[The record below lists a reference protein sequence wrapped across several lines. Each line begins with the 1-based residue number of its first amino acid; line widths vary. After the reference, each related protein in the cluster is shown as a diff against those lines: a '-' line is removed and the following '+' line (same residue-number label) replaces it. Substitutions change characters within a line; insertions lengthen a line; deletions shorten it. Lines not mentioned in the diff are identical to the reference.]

1 MKAQTAANKL
11 HDWRVKESMRIYD
24 WNPAPFLEIPFLN
37 ARSGG
42 GASEERVL
50 AITRARISDL
60 PDSLDGLVLTAD
72 LQGRELLPPTNRRRQ
87 AGAWR
92 PREGRRLLGEVAANY
107 LRRLCDGGDLPPAN
121 RLGVVLAGDFWAE
134 LGCTRRGG
142 LGKVG
147 PVWSAFGG
155 TSRWVA
161 GVLGNHDQYEH
172 QRRSSD
178 EAQEPSAD
186 RVALLDGD
194 IVAMDGLRLGG
205 VGGIIGDP
213 FKPCRKSEKRFV
225 ELLEGVLGHQPDM
238 VILHE
243 PPEVPEGGCRGKSV
257 VRDCLLRNQR
267 TLLVCGHCHW
277 PTPLQT
283 LPNGTQVCNV
293 DSRLIV
299 ALR

>member
-1 MKAQTAANKL
+1 
-11 HDWRVKESMRIYD
+11 MRISN
-24 WNPAPFLEIPFLN
+24 WNPAPIHEIPFLN
-37 ARSGG
+37 ARKGG

-50 AITRARISDL
+50 TITRARISDL
-60 PDSLDGLVLTAD
+60 PASLDGLVLSAD
-72 LQGRELLPPTNRRRQ
+72 LQGRELLAPTHRQRR

-92 PREGRRLLGEVAANY
+92 PREGRRLLGEVAAEQ
-107 LRRLCDGGDLPPAN
+107 LRRLCERGDLPAAN

-134 LGCTRRGG
+134 PGCTRRGG

-155 TSRWVA
+155 TSRWVV
-161 GVLGNHDQYEH
+161 GVLGNHDQYDYH
-172 QRRSSD
+172 RAAHD
-178 EAQEPSAD
+178 EGGGHSAC

-194 IVAMDGLRLGG
+194 LVDLEGLRVGG

-213 FKPCRKSEKRFV
+213 SKPRRKSAKRFL
-225 ELLEGVLGHQPDM
+225 ELLENVLRQQPDL

-243 PPEVPEGGCRGKSV
+243 PPEVPEGACLGKPV
-257 VRDCLLRNQR
+257 VRDCLLRNQP

-283 LPNGTQVCNV
+283 LANGTQVCNV

-299 ALR
+299 ALREVAPD

>member
-1 MKAQTAANKL
+1 
-11 HDWRVKESMRIYD
+11 MRISD
-24 WNPAPFLEIPFLN
+24 WNPTPIHEIPFLN
-37 ARSGG
+37 ARKGG

-50 AITRARISDL
+50 AITQARINDL
-60 PDSLDGLVLTAD
+60 PGSLDGLVLTAD
-72 LQGRELLPPTNRRRQ
+72 LQGRELLPPTNRQRR

-92 PREGRRLLGEVAANY
+92 PREGRRLLGEVAAEH
-107 LRRLCDGGDLPPAN
+107 LRRLCERGDLPAAN

-134 LGCTRRGG
+134 PGCTRRGG

-147 PVWSAFGG
+147 LVWSAFGG
-155 TSRWVA
+155 ASRWVA

-172 QRRSSD
+172 QRSAHDQGR
-178 EAQEPSAD
+178 EPPAG

-194 IVAMDGLRLGG
+194 VVEMDGLRLGG

-213 FKPCRKSEKRFV
+213 CKPRRKSEKRYV
-225 ELLEGVLGHQPDM
+225 ELLEGVLRQQPDL

-243 PPEVPEGGCRGKSV
+243 PPEAPEGGCLGKLV
-257 VRDCLLRNQR
+257 VRDCLLRNQP

-277 PTPLQT
+277 PMPLQT
-283 LPNGTQVCNV
+283 LPNGTQVCNI

-299 ALR
+299 AMR

>member
-1 MKAQTAANKL
+1 
-11 HDWRVKESMRIYD
+11 MRISD
-24 WNPAPFLEIPFLN
+24 WNPTPLHQIPFLN
-37 ARSGG
+37 ARPGG

-50 AITRARISDL
+50 AVTQARISNL
-60 PDSLDGLVLTAD
+60 PASLDGLVLTAD
-72 LQGRELLPPTNRRRQ
+72 LQGRELLPPTNRQRR
-87 AGAWR
+87 AGTWR
-92 PREGRRLLGEVAANY
+92 PREGRRLLGEVAAEH
-107 LRRLCDGGDLPPAN
+107 LRRLCDHGDLPAGD

-134 LGCTRRGG
+134 PGCTRRGG

-172 QRRSSD
+172 QRPSHEEGRESS
-178 EAQEPSAD
+178 AC

-194 IVAMDGLRLGG
+194 LVEMDGVRLGG

-213 FKPCRKSEKRFV
+213 SKPRRKSEKRFV
-225 ELLEGVLGHQPDM
+225 ELLESVLRDHPDL

-243 PPEVPEGGCRGKSV
+243 PPEMSEAGCPGKPA
-257 VRDCLLRNQR
+257 VRDCLLHNPP

-283 LPNGTQVCNV
+283 LANGTQVCNV